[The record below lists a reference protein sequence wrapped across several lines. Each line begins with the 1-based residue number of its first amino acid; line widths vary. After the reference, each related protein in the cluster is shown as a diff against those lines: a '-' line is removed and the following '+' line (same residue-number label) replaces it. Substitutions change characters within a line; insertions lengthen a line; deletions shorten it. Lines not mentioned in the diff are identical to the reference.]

1 MAIYKYK
8 NLIPSIGKNTFI
20 ADSVDIIGDVK
31 IGDGVSVW
39 FNSVLRG
46 DVAPITIGDNTNV
59 QDCSMI
65 HVDRKLPTVIGSG
78 VTIGH
83 KVTLHGCNIGNNCLI
98 GMDSVILDHVIIG
111 ENSLVAA
118 GSIVTP
124 GKKFPPRSFIMGS
137 PAKLVRELSADE
149 VDKYG
154 NHFEVY
160 SKLAT
165 TYIDGDLV
173 KLD

>member
-1 MAIYKYK
+1 MAIYQYK
-8 NLIPSIGKNTFI
+8 DLIPTVGKNTFI

-31 IGDGVSVW
+31 IGDGVSIW

-65 HVDRKLPTVIGSG
+65 HVDRELPTIIGSG

-83 KVTLHGCNIGNNCLI
+83 KVTLHGCTIGNNCLI
-98 GMDSVILDHVIIG
+98 GMDSVVLDHVEIG

-118 GSIVTP
+118 GSVVTP
-124 GKKFPPRSFIMGS
+124 GKKFPPRSLIMGS
-137 PAKLVRELSADE
+137 PAKLVRELSVDE
-149 VDKYG
+149 ANKYG
-154 NHFEVY
+154 KHFEVY
-160 SKLAT
+160 SELAA
-165 TYIDGDLV
+165 TYRDGDLK